1 MTMTLPALV
10 LYLIIAAIC
19 GAVGKA
25 IAGDPRGGLVV
36 SIILGLV
43 GAILGPCLAH
53 QLKLPEPIMV
63 NIGGQPLGILWA
75 IIGAAVFVALIHVL
89 SGRRRFLSRTW

>member
-1 MTMTLPALV
+1 MTMSIPALV
-10 LYLIIAAIC
+10 LYLVIAAIC

-25 IAGDPRGGLVV
+25 IAGEPRGGLVV

-43 GAILGPCLAH
+43 GAILGPWIAH

-63 NIGGQPLGILWA
+63 DIGGHPLGILWA
-75 IIGAAVFVALIHVL
+75 IIGAAILVALIHL
-89 SGRRRFLSRTW
+89 FSGRRRAFGRAW

>member
-1 MTMTLPALV
+1 LV
-10 LYLIIAAIC
+10 IAAIC

-25 IAGDPRGGLVV
+25 IAGEPRGGLVV

-43 GAILGPCLAH
+43 GAILGPWIAH

-63 NIGGQPLGILWA
+63 DIGGQPLGILWA
-75 IIGAAVFVALIHVL
+75 IIGAAILVALIHL
-89 SGRRRFLSRTW
+89 FSGRRRAFGRAW